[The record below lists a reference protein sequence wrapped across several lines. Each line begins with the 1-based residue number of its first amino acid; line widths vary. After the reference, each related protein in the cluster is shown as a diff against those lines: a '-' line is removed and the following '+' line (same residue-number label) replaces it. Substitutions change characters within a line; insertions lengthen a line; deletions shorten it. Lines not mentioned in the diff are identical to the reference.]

1 MVLKKI
7 TGRLLFFI
15 AGWKLDIDVPVHII
29 RKCVLIAAPHTSNWD
44 FYYAMAAFWMMGVPV
59 RFFIKDSWTR
69 PWYGF
74 MIRALGG
81 IGVNRAQRSNLTGY
95 AVQLLRERTDL
106 YLVNSPEGTRSYA
119 ERWKTGF
126 YHIAVEAGVP
136 ILLGYVDY
144 RQKKSGIAKVI
155 HHEGR
160 SKEEVME
167 EIQEFYKDKV
177 GRYPENYNPKIY

>member
-1 MVLKKI
+1 MKVKRI
-7 TGRLLFFI
+7 TGRLLLFI
-15 AGWKLDIDVPVHII
+15 AGWKLDIDVPLASI
-29 RKCVLIAAPHTSNWD
+29 RRCVLIAAPHTSNWD
-44 FYYAMAAFWMMGVPV
+44 FYYAIAAFWMMGVPV

-81 IGVNRAQRSNLTGY
+81 IGVNRTQRSNLTGY
-95 AVQLLRERTDL
+95 AAQLLRERADL

-119 ERWKTGF
+119 ERWRTGF
-126 YHIAVEAGVP
+126 YHIAIEADVP

-144 RQKKSGIAKVI
+144 RLKKAGIAKVV
-155 HHEGR
+155 HHKGR

-167 EIQEFYKDKV
+167 EIQGFYKDKT
-177 GRYPENYNPKIY
+177 GRYPASYNPKIY